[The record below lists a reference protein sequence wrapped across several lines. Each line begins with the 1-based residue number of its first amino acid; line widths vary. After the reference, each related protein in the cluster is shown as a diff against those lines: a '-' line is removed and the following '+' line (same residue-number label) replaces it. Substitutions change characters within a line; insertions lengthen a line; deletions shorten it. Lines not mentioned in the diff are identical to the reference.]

1 MNKPETK
8 QHRILNSIGSTIV
21 RSGLWVEGLRF
32 RLRLRLLGL
41 TGLGLTALGLVSFTF
56 ELLSISRPGPKKP

>member
-32 RLRLRLLGL
+32 RLRLLGL